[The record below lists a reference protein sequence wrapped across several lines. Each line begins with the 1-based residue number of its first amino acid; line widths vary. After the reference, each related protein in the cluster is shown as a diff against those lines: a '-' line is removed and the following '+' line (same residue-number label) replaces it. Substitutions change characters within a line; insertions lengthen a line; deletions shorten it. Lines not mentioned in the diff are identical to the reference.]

1 MENPVIDSIVKRR
14 TIKPEDCTGEKI
26 SEQHIQQVLETA
38 NWAPTHGYT
47 EPWRFVIF
55 ADNGLTKFAQ
65 DHAEMY
71 KKHTPADNFKQVK
84 YQKLLDRAKLTSHII
99 AIICKKG
106 NNPKIPFWEEM
117 AATACAVQNMQLAA
131 ASLGIAAYWNSG
143 GMTAHPEM
151 KTYLGYS
158 EDDFVMGFL
167 YLGIPV
173 KDKEFKGRRIS
184 SIQEKVNW
192 VKE

>member
-1 MENPVIDSIVKRR
+1 MSNYIIENILKRR

-26 SEQHIQQVLETA
+26 SEQNLQQILETA

-47 EPWRFVIF
+47 EPWRFVVF
-55 ADNGLTKFAQ
+55 SDDGLAKFAN
-65 DHAEMY
+65 DHASMY
-71 KKHTPADNFKQVK
+71 KKNTSTEHFKQVA
-84 YQKLLDRAKLTSHII
+84 YQKIIERAITTSHII